1 MPLSLIPSN
10 CPPLSDNC
18 LDPNIY
24 PRAKLVSEFGFQS
37 FASLQSIRPFIEAED
52 EGPFSELTR
61 SRQRHPNG
69 DKELVAQMTKH
80 FRLPA
85 SWAPRAAGGASN
97 VSGADDGS
105 PAEQYAHWI
114 YLTQV
119 RCAHRI

>member
-1 MPLSLIPSN
+1 M
-10 CPPLSDNC
+10 
-18 LDPNIY
+18 DPNIY

-37 FASLQSIRPFIEAED
+37 FASLQSIHPFIEAGD

-61 SRQRHPNG
+61 SRQRHPDG
-69 DKELVAQMTKH
+69 DNLLVAQMTKH

-85 SWAPRAAGGASN
+85 SWAPLAAAGGTNN
-97 VSGADDGS
+97 VSAADDDGS